1 MSTGVSDGEA
11 SDWLRGHSRVQDALA
26 ITKWNRSMRDH
37 RLSELPDQHQQ
48 YLAQYLPKFCPE
60 PNKVRFLFDV
70 YDAPGRPTDLT
81 VALGGLAPRPLRV
94 ARRPS

>member
-1 MSTGVSDGEA
+1 MNTGVSDEET

-26 ITKWNRSMRDH
+26 ITKRDRSMKDR
-37 RLSELPDQHQQ
+37 RLSELPDRHQQ
-48 YLAQYLPKFCPE
+48 YLAEYIPKCCPE
-60 PNKVRFLFDV
+60 LNKVRFFFDV

-81 VALGGLAPRPLRV
+81 VPLGGLAPRPLRV